1 MQQIIEEEEDTFDE
15 EDEYSDQDHA
25 DVDQGGYADDLK
37 QDENEEEK
45 NKISDISGSTSR

>member
-15 EDEYSDQDHA
+15 EDKYSDQDHA
-25 DVDQGGYADDLK
+25 EVDQGGYADDLK